1 MRAPAVPA
9 RSSVPAGAAQPR
21 GPRRR
26 HIPRWHARGGG
37 TRAAAGDGRAP
48 ASGRDAACG
57 EPAARTAAA
66 TSSARD
72 GGDSRPLRARAA
84 PIERA
89 AGAGPCA
96 RAGRGCGLSPAA
108 AQGIEARRPSEHVR
122 HRRRVPAWSLRSLA
136 AFLRGALARWPLP
149 VCARTAGF
157 RLAHY
162 PKLLEG
168 FVHASTEHGFGHG
181 VHSHWGGAAGYPLN
195 VGDPRQAGQHRR
207 R

>member
-1 MRAPAVPA
+1 MSKLNSTCVHGEL
-9 RSSVPAGAAQPR
+9 S
-21 GPRRR
+21 
-26 HIPRWHARGGG
+26 
-37 TRAAAGDGRAP
+37 
-48 ASGRDAACG
+48 

-108 AQGIEARRPSEHVR
+108 AQGIEARRPSEQVR
-122 HRRRVPAWSLRSLA
+122 HRRRVPRVVTPLA
-136 AFLRGALARWPLP
+136 RRLFARGPRALAPCLCALARRVFALP
-149 VCARTAGF
+149 SI
-157 RLAHY
+157 
-162 PKLLEG
+162 PKLLG
-168 FVHASTEHGFGHG
+168 GSCTAVFLG
-181 VHSHWGGAAGYPLN
+181 VHCFNRCCFDGSRALGGAAGYPRN